1 MFLNKTSVKKLNNIM
16 ASFIEAQEKLKEY
29 ISAIGD
35 ETLKKKVKIEDIKQE
50 INIAKQNEDVAFKY
64 LKGIES
70 ILEGNK

>member
-64 LKGIES
+64 LRGIES
-70 ILEGNK
+70 ILEGK